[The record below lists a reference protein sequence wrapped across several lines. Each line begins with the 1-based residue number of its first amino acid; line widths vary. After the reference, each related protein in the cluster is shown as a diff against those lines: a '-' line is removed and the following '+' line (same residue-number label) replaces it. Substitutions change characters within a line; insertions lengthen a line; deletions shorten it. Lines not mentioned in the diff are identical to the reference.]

1 MLVDILFALVLGY
14 GFYLGFSERV
24 IRTFSLGVLVILAL
38 LVSINL
44 APIISN
50 FLSPRLNVDG
60 GIVFFVGLLG
70 SFFVGV
76 IAIRMILSWIEGMV
90 SKENVSLATQLGSG
104 LIMGSLL
111 LVVYGLGIQA
121 FDKLSGIDKRTK
133 KESLTYEFAHD
144 FPNIAKRSITSV
156 QPVAQEF
163 WGYVSG
169 NMEKNYKRSE
179 RYNKRS
185 RRDRE

>member
-1 MLVDILFALVLGY
+1 MLVDIFFALVLGY

-38 LVSINL
+38 LISINL

-60 GIVFFVGLLG
+60 GIVFFAGLLG

-76 IAIRMILSWIEGMV
+76 IAIRMILSWVEGFV

-133 KESLTYEFAHD
+133 KESLTYDFAHD

-156 QPVAQEF
+156 QPVAKEF

-169 NMEKNYKRSE
+169 NVEKNYKRSE